1 MGVTNN
7 LERRIYE
14 HKSKEIDGFTKRYNI
29 DRLLYYEEIDT
40 ITSAIK
46 REKQIK
52 KYSRQRKLNL
62 IESTNIGYKDL
73 AEDLFDR
80 HFSCY

>member
-1 MGVTNN
+1 MGVTTN

-29 DRLLYYEEIDT
+29 DRLLIDT

-73 AEDLFDR
+73 TEDLFDR